1 MKDRNAKLVH
11 IYVKDKSGK
20 TFAVSMMYC
29 YPSDVRNLYD
39 VLRIFAECTLEE
51 VESGFRL
58 TMERRK

>member
-11 IYVKDKSGK
+11 LYIKDNKGK
-20 TFAVSMMYC
+20 TCAASMIYR
-29 YPSDVRNLYD
+29 YPSDVRNLYNA
-39 VLRIFAECTLEE
+39 LRIYAECTLEE